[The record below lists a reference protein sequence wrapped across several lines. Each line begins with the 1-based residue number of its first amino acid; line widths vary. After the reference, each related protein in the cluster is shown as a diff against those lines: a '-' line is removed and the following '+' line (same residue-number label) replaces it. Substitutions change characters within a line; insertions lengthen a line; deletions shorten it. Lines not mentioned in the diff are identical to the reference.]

1 MTLKQVKA
9 IIFREGK
16 YYDHRTKKLQNIFGT
31 NKKTKGGKLTVTR
44 KFKTWLRATNK
55 EGTKEEKD
63 AILLDMEKQVN
74 QLNSKA
80 EEAGM
85 SPDKY
90 YTKMLNDA
98 GLGRNKMKSKAQE
111 RAKKAQEMLD
121 KKPPV
126 ASGKF
131 SPEELAEREKKAK
144 QIAENQMKSE
154 KGKKDLGKLMEGM
167 QKKKATED
175 KLAKREAETNPQG
188 MTTEYVKPKRPR
200 KKEVAG
206 SRKAKKDKEIKRKT
220 DVERLTTGKPNVMD
234 VMKGGNIQKRIRDE
248 ALSLLK
254 NKSIPKKKMREML
267 NNLLEQTEMMAE
279 DEEGTVRQSEERQQ
293 REDQKG
299 MMAEDVDA
307 PAKEDTM
314 ANFNR
319 LNEMK
324 EGVQMMMEDVNKDR
338 VVNNVNRIY
347 QAQNMKVEQE
357 KKQSVRMLPVEESND
372 ITDPTS
378 GENNFEN
385 VQLAV
390 SDYRNRTGQGIHT
403 DELMRNTDTLVTPP
417 SGMVSREGGKLR
429 STSEMKLPPPYD
441 AFAPRKSGPR
451 PSGPRE
457 FESPREA
464 GREGVQI
471 SGPEEGMA
479 EPVELRGQVQEQN
492 MGGRQRIRSQRPQ
505 QQQPPPSYIETKVSD
520 LTIPQEVERDAG
532 DGRLGITPSAVPQMD
547 IQNETIKRNKKTI
560 QQLRVECECFK
571 NIYRDKISTKKFKQ
585 LMSMDLK
592 KKSLDEI
599 RTIHKHYTE
608 EVRDYYNS
616 HRGLRVG
623 VIIDPAILGL
633 NVQALQGMLAPRVPS
648 YTPAVDAGR
657 RAEGFEQV
665 GGDLRRRPPTGQTPA
680 LADTDVHYKLGG
692 VRHATGKYDR
702 DIESINT
709 HIDKQEDKKLSNFG
723 RGSTRFGKPKIF
735 KNKFYEAPAHTNIP
749 KIRLK
754 TK

>member
-1 MTLKQVKA
+1 MSKKKTRMTLSEVKA
-9 IIFREGK
+9 SINRVGK
-16 YYDHRTKKLQNIFGT
+16 YYDPRTKKMSNIFGT

-55 EGTKEEKD
+55 GISKEDKD
-63 AILLDMEKQVN
+63 TIMKEMEEQAKK
-74 QLNSKA
+74 LNEDAQKNN
-80 EEAGM
+80 M

-90 YTKMLNDA
+90 YTKVLNDA
-98 GLGRNKMKSKAQE
+98 QLGRTKM
-111 RAKKAQEMLD
+111 RAKAEEMKKKVD
-121 KKPPV
+121 DMVNKKPPV

-144 QIAENQMKSE
+144 QIAENQMKSD
-154 KGKKDLGKLMEGM
+154 KGKKDLKEMMEGM
-167 QKKKATED
+167 QKQKAKEEED
-175 KLAKREAETNPQG
+175 KKMEAKENPEV
-188 MTTEYVKPKRPR
+188 TYKKPRKPR
-200 KKEVAG
+200 KKEAIG
-206 SRKAKKDKEIKRKT
+206 SRRSKADKK
-220 DVERLTTGKPNVMD
+220 EREAQKIEKIITGEPDVMD
-234 VMKGGNIQKRIRDE
+234 FMSGKGSKEAVQKDMSDKLYKDLLNNVGNITRGEVAK
-248 ALSLLK
+248 
-254 NKSIPKKKMREML
+254 
-267 NNLLEQTEMMAE
+267 LEQEQKE
-279 DEEGTVRQSEERQQ
+279 KVRQ
-293 REDQKG
+293 
-299 MMAEDVDA
+299 
-307 PAKEDTM
+307 
-314 ANFNR
+314 
-319 LNEMK
+319 
-324 EGVQMMMEDVNKDR
+324 
-338 VVNNVNRIY
+338 
-347 QAQNMKVEQE
+347 
-357 KKQSVRMLPVEESND
+357 LPVEQSND
-372 ITDPTS
+372 VTDPTS

-390 SDYRNRTGQGIHT
+390 SDFRNDTGQGIHT
-403 DELMRNTDTLVTPP
+403 DELMRRIREKQDEMQKMIDMIETNPKALTKETQMKTDAKQ
-417 SGMVSREGGKLR
+417 MMM
-429 STSEMKLPPPYD
+429 SE
-441 AFAPRKSGPR
+441 R
-451 PSGPRE
+451 PQSNQ
-457 FESPREA
+457 FESPREPA
-464 GREGVQI
+464 REGVQ
-471 SGPEEGMA
+471 SSEPTEEMMS

-492 MGGRQRIRSQRPQ
+492 MGGRQRIRSQRPSRG
-505 QQQPPPSYIETKVSD
+505 PPQTPSMQNIDESG

-532 DGRLGITPSAVPQMD
+532 DGRLGVMPSAVPQMD

-571 NIYRDKISTKKFKQ
+571 NIYREQINTKKFKQ
-585 LMSMDLK
+585 LMNMDLK

-680 LADTDVHYKLGG
+680 IADTDVHYKLGG

-702 DIESINT
+702 DIESINQ
-709 HIDKQEDKKLSNFG
+709 HIDRQEDKKLSNFG
-723 RGSTRFGKPKIF
+723 RSSTRFGKAKTF
-735 KNKFYEAPAHTNIP
+735 KNNFYQAPAHTNIP